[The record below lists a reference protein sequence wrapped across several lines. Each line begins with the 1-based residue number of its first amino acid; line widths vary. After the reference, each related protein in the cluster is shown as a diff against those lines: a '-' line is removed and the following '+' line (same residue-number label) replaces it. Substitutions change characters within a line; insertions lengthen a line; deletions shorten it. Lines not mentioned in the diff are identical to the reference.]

1 MGANSSN
8 TMKPEEIKSDKNVVV
23 YGSDNCPYC
32 FKVKKI
38 FEELKVQIDY
48 RNIDENKEYDEQ
60 KQKLMNGLKYDT
72 IPLVFIKNKFIG
84 GCSNVKEL
92 EAKGELLSQVQ

>member
-8 TMKPEEIKSDKNVVV
+8 TMKPEEIKTEKKVVV

-60 KQKLMNGLKYDT
+60 KQKLMNFLKYDT
-72 IPLVFIKNKFIG
+72 IPLVFINNKFIG

-92 EAKGELLSQVQ
+92 EAKGELLNQVQ

>member
-1 MGANSSN
+1 MGSDSSKL
-8 TMKPEEIKSDKNVVV
+8 MKPEEIQSQNPVVV

-48 RNIDENKEYDEQ
+48 RNVDENKVYDEE
-60 KQKLMNGLKYDT
+60 KQKLMNFLKYDT
-72 IPLVFIKNKFIG
+72 IPLVFIKKQFIG

-92 EAKGELLSQVQ
+92 EAKGELLSKIA